1 MREFNVTGLCVPD
14 LHYMADT
21 SEKISQIVQLVEA
34 GKYFSINRGRQY
46 GKTTTLFLLQE
57 QLVEDYTVI
66 SISFEGV
73 SDKTFDDEAEFCQ
86 GFLGLCA
93 KYFTERELP
102 GSEIWIDASITAFDL
117 LDAFLSK
124 VCKKQ
129 KFVLMIDEVDKTS
142 NNTIFLKFLG
152 ILRDKYLKRPQK
164 AGATFQSVI
173 LAGVYDIKNL
183 KVKMVQA
190 GTHQLKDGE
199 KRLNSP
205 WNIAIDFEVDM
216 SLSVKEIASM
226 LMEYEKDH
234 KSGMDIQ
241 AVAQEIRDYTSGY
254 PYLVSR
260 ICQRIENNL
269 NKNWTKNG
277 VLEAVKLI
285 LLEKSTLIDDL
296 GKNILADKEL
306 SDLLYDITINGEDYK
321 FNTTDYAMDLG
332 HTFGY
337 IKNQNGKAVIDN
349 TIFELII
356 YEHFITEKQRKGI
369 RINRVLSN
377 DVIKDGKFDMK
388 LCIEKF
394 TQHYYELYRESGK
407 DFLENECRMLFLT
420 YLRPLING
428 AGFYHIESET
438 RNARRTDVIV
448 DYNTEQFIVEL
459 KRWYGDSAHKE
470 AYDQLCGYLDGKNKD
485 VGFLLTFDFRSEKN
499 IGKPQSKWIEHKGKN
514 IFDCIVGFG

>member
-1 MREFNVTGLCVPD
+1 MRKFNVTGLCVPD
-14 LHYMADT
+14 VHYMADT
-21 SEKISQIVQLVEA
+21 SEKLVQIIQFVED
-34 GKYFSINRGRQY
+34 GEYFAINRGRQY
-46 GKTTTLFLLQE
+46 GKTTTLFLLE
-57 QLVEDYTVI
+57 KRLAEEYTVI

-93 KYFTERELP
+93 KYFTQRKLP
-102 GSEIWIDASITAFDL
+102 GSEVWIDKSVDTFDA
-117 LDAFLSK
+117 LDAFLDK
-124 VCKKQ
+124 VCGKAKY
-129 KFVLMIDEVDKTS
+129 VLMIDEVDKTS

-152 ILRDKYLKRPQK
+152 VLRDKYLKRAQS

-205 WNIAIDFEVDM
+205 WNIAIDFEIDM

-226 LMEYEKDH
+226 LSEYEKD
-234 KSGMDIQ
+234 KKTGMDIQ
-241 AVAQEIRDYTSGY
+241 AVAQEIRNYTGGY

-269 NKNWTKNG
+269 AKDWTKNG
-277 VLEAVKLI
+277 VVEAVKLI
-285 LLEKSTLIDDL
+285 LQENSTLIDDL
-296 GKNILADKEL
+296 GKNILSDKEL
-306 SDLLYDITINGEDYK
+306 SDLLYDITINGADYK
-321 FNTTDYAMDLG
+321 FSTTDYAVGLG

-337 IKNQNGKAVIDN
+337 IRNQNGKAVIDN

-356 YEHFITEKQRKGI
+356 YDHFITEKQRKGI
-369 RINRVLSN
+369 RIDRVVSY
-377 DVIKDGKFDMK
+377 DVLKDGKFDMK
-388 LCIEKF
+388 LCVEKF
-394 TQHYYELYRESGK
+394 AQHYYELYREREK
-407 DFLENECRMLFLT
+407 EFLEDECRMLFLT

-448 DYNTEQFIVEL
+448 DYGAEQFVVEL
-459 KRWYGDSAHKE
+459 KRWYGEAAHEK
-470 AYDQLCGYLDGKNKD
+470 AYDQLCGYLESKNRD
-485 VGFLLTFDFRSEKN
+485 NGFLLTFDFRSDKN
-499 IGKPQSKWIEHKGKN
+499 IGKPQSGWIEHKGKK

>member
-1 MREFNVTGLCVPD
+1 MREFNVTGLCVSD

-21 SEKISQIVQLVEA
+21 SEKTAKITQLVES

-46 GKTTTLFLLQE
+46 GKTTTIALLE
-57 QLVEDYTVI
+57 EELAEKYTVI
-66 SISFEGV
+66 SISFEAV
-73 SDKTFDDEAEFCQ
+73 DDCMFDNPEAFCQ
-86 GFLGLCA
+86 GFLRQME
-93 KYFTERELP
+93 KYFEERGLAGAEDWRN
-102 GSEIWIDASITAFDL
+102 ETVKTFDL
-117 LDAFLSK
+117 LDTFLSK
-124 VCKKQ
+124 ICKNK
-129 KFVLMIDEVDKTS
+129 KFVLIIDEVDKSS

-152 ILRDKYLKRPQK
+152 MLRDKYLRRSRKV
-164 AGATFQSVI
+164 GATFQSVI

-183 KVKMVQA
+183 KVKMIQA

-226 LMEYEKDH
+226 LTEYEKDH
-234 KSGMDIQ
+234 KSGMGIS
-241 AVAQEIRDYTSGY
+241 AVAQEIRNYTSGY

-269 NKNWTKNG
+269 DKNWTEAG

-285 LLEKSTLIDDL
+285 LRENSTLIDDL

-306 SDLLYDITINGEDYK
+306 SDLLYDITINGANYK
-321 FNTTDYAMDLG
+321 FSTTDYAMGLG

-337 IKNQNGKAVIDN
+337 IREQNGKAVIDN

-369 RINRVLSN
+369 RIDRVVSD

-388 LCIEKF
+388 LCVERF
-394 TQHYYELYRESGK
+394 ARHYYELYRESSK
-407 DFLENECRMLFLT
+407 VFLEDECRTLFLT

-438 RNARRTDVIV
+438 RNAKRTDIIV
-448 DYNTEQFIVEL
+448 DYGAEQFVVEL
-459 KRWYGDSAHKE
+459 KRWYGDLAHLD
-470 AYDQLCGYLDGKNKD
+470 AYEQLCGYLESKNKD
-485 VGFLLTFDFRSEKN
+485 VGFLLTFDFRGDKN
-499 IGKPQSKWIEHKGKN
+499 IGKPKSEWIEHKGKK
-514 IFDCIVGFG
+514 IFDCMVGFG